1 MIDGF
6 PSSSTASPIRLGRWA
21 AAIITPLLAVSSFL
35 LRFDI
40 LVNSYPY
47 NLL

>member
-1 MIDGF
+1 MIDDF
-6 PSSSTASPIRLGRWA
+6 PSSSTASPIGLGRLA
-21 AAIITPLLAVSSFL
+21 AAVITPLLAIPSFL

-40 LVNSYPY
+40 LVYLYPY